1 MKNTSFFYE
10 NEKNE
15 KDISVYQNEEQKRSK
30 SSELLNIN
38 FSDIDIYSENN
49 YFDELQIIEPHI
61 TPREQNNICKILS
74 FKNEETKED
83 INYIIKKEKVKVNEN
98 NKKNIYNTPKFQYK
112 KKIENN
118 IKKIN
123 KNSSISKILK
133 KNDNNLINKINYNR
147 TKNKIIAKN
156 KSSCRY
162 KKNINN
168 CSSNIPIKSIK
179 IKHQK
184 YMTNNNSFCKKVK
197 EKKIKK
203 GKEKEKEK
211 ENINN
216 INISNSNIEN
226 SISTNFNSENINKY
240 SPNITFGNKQSP
252 NMSNIKYR
260 KLPKEFVY
268 IKKINKKNSNR
279 SIINKSKNKST
290 NIVDYNQFQI
300 ELNNIKIDD
309 SYDIKNIKSIK
320 KINYD
325 VDENDNG
332 KERISYVG
340 KYKTFAQIERKNENL
355 YIIKKIIN
363 NNLYTPI
370 YNLNSNRIKEN
381 ENKLFSNNSEE
392 QNYNNL
398 KTATFYEFDNNK

>member
-15 KDISVYQNEEQKRSK
+15 KNISVYQNEEKKRSK
-30 SSELLNIN
+30 SSELFNIN
-38 FSDIDIYSENN
+38 FSDIDLNSENN
-49 YFDELQIIEPHI
+49 YFDELQIIEPYI
-61 TPREQNNICKILS
+61 TKREQNNIFKILS
-74 FKNEETKED
+74 FKNEETEED
-83 INYIIKKEKVKVNEN
+83 INYIIKKEKVKVKVNEN
-98 NKKNIYNTPKFQYK
+98 NKKNIYNAPKLQYK
-112 KKIENN
+112 IKKENN

-133 KNDNNLINKINYNR
+133 KNDNNLISKINYNR

-162 KKNINN
+162 KNNINN
-168 CSSNIPIKSIK
+168 YSSNIPIKSIK

-184 YMTNNNSFCKKVK
+184 YMTNNNSFCKKKK

-203 GKEKEKEK
+203 GKEKEKEIEK

-226 SISTNFNSENINKY
+226 SISTKFNSENINKY

-268 IKKINKKNSNR
+268 IKKINKKHSNS
-279 SIINKSKNKST
+279 SILNKSKNKST
-290 NIVDYNQFQI
+290 NIVNYNQFQI
-300 ELNNIKIDD
+300 ELN
-309 SYDIKNIKSIK
+309 NIKSIK

-325 VDENDNG
+325 VDEKDNG
-332 KERISYVG
+332 TERISYVG
-340 KYKTFAQIERKNENL
+340 KYKTFAQIERNNENL

-363 NNLYTPI
+363 NNLHTPI
-370 YNLNSNRIKEN
+370 YNPNTSRIKEN
-381 ENKLFSNNSEE
+381 ENNIFLNNSEE